1 MNYKSIFNL
10 LGILLGI
17 FSLSFIP
24 PLVLT
29 FVYRE
34 SGMEIFLYSFI
45 FFSILGYFSG
55 YFIPLAIP
63 NNGWFVMAAI
73 WGLYGGA
80 HGWKIIYELFFK

>member
-1 MNYKSIFNL
+1 MKNNDNDTNNIRKSKII
-10 LGILLGI
+10 G
-17 FSLSFIP
+17 
-24 PLVLT
+24 V
-29 FVYRE
+29 
-34 SGMEIFLYSFI
+34 M

-80 HGWKIIYELFFK
+80 HGWKMFYEIFFK